1 MFRRKKHSRIGD
13 VELSTVTRAI
23 QPVMKN
29 IADNIGSYNVSSIV
43 IRDKAQYRLYYGD
56 STSGSS
62 ARGIIGTLKTTQQG
76 TQFQWS
82 ETVGIDASAAAVS
95 GFNSSGVEKYYHGDY
110 NGKVYNHDTG
120 DSFLDSGGSATNII
134 AKYQTPDIDYGDLG
148 TLKTLKYVKVS
159 ITPEGEVD
167 TSLRIRYNFDD
178 LDSPQPTDYSLS
190 IPKPSL
196 FGTAVFGSTAGHKFG
211 AATDPITR
219 QSVEGS
225 GKSNYFRIFSDNQ
238 NSPYTVNGIYIDY
251 VPSGRD

>member
-1 MFRRKKHSRIGD
+1 
-13 VELSTVTRAI
+13 
-23 QPVMKN
+23 MKN
-29 IADNIGSYNVSSIV
+29 IADNIGSYNISSLV

-56 STSGSS
+56 SSTGGSS
-62 ARGIIGTLKTTQQG
+62 RGIIGTLKTTQQG

-82 ETVGIDASAAAVS
+82 ETVGIDASAAAAS
-95 GFNSSGVEKYYHGDY
+95 GFNSSGVEQYLHGDY

-120 DSFLDSGGSATNII
+120 DSFLDSGGTATNII
-134 AKYQTPDIDYGDLG
+134 AKYQTPDLDYGDLG

-190 IPKPSL
+190 VPKPSL
-196 FGTAVFGSTAGHKFG
+196 FATATFGTAGGYKFG

-251 VPSGRD
+251 VPSGRE